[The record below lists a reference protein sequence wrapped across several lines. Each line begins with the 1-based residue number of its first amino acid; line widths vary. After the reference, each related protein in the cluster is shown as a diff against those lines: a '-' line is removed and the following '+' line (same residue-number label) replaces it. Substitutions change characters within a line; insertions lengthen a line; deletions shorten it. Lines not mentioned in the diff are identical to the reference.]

1 MRIQQLQH
9 ACRVLLAWKWTSIRG
24 VLRQE
29 QCPTFWHIKKETV
42 SPLNCLHLCG
52 KHAAERQWCEK
63 IRGSPSNGARL
74 PSLTVLLL
82 LSLQGAR
89 GLEVVKN
96 QLDLLSQLS
105 HAGPPA
111 SVRQAAQQFV
121 LLQPIARLAANKVS
135 STSGSDAVVR
145 AGFVGAQ
152 KPPGPDQQQT

>member
-1 MRIQQLQH
+1 MQ
-9 ACRVLLAWKWTSIRG
+9 G
-24 VLRQE
+24 
-29 QCPTFWHIKKETV
+29 PF
-42 SPLNCLHLCG
+42 SPLNACSC
-52 KHAAERQWCEK
+52 AASMLPGASGVRNSK
-63 IRGSPSNGARL
+63 LPLLNGARL

-82 LSLQGAR
+82 LSLLQGAR

-135 STSGSDAVVR
+135 STAVSDL
-145 AGFVGAQ
+145 
-152 KPPGPDQQQT
+152 